1 MLCHENIA
9 KFREVI
15 LCGKYLAIVMEY
27 ADGGDLF
34 QAVQV
39 RSDLCCRGAVHVYC
53 EKNIQARAAE
63 ALGADPHSGA
73 CLPAAHRSPSR
84 SG

>member
-39 RSDLCCRGAVHVYC
+39 RSDLCCPR
-53 EKNIQARAAE
+53 
-63 ALGADPHSGA
+63 L
-73 CLPAAHRSPSR
+73 LPARKPTKRAQWRHGR
-84 SG
+84 